1 MIDYKDFEDRIKNF
15 LKVNKFLE
23 AEQELQEG
31 LDKFPNQLNLLVIAT
46 EVYRA
51 VGDSKKSLSYSEILL
66 IHYPG
71 NPIGYISKIHNF
83 LDLYQFQKAEDTAKK
98 AITIFPDSL
107 PIRVLLCS
115 IYRRCGKGK
124 KHIEQ
129 ADYII
134 EKFPNKIQGYQQK
147 LNALTNTR
155 DNVEVMNVLHLA
167 NNHINNIVDLK
178 SLWRTYYRKTGRREE
193 ALLTSQVIR
202 KYKNGGSKNDF
213 IEYSQDLLLL
223 GQIDAFISA
232 VKHFNLVEKC
242 NLETL
247 KRIIEPFAP
256 RKLTD
261 IEKNLITDLK
271 IFPHYENLFFNPPAK
286 KIIEIS
292 KEIPCIVLIHVGKCA
307 GESLKNSLRR
317 DFSLYSKVIEYHT
330 FDSNFLI
337 EDLLSQIMPADNV
350 YFVICI
356 RDPVMR
362 WVSAYNYESHL
373 YSIKKLFYAPSC
385 VRYYFAK
392 FTNLENLIDRLTDSD
407 PEAITFANYHHLAFG
422 HMAMGFSWYLPL
434 TLIKRLPIKKTYLI
448 QLDNIEQEYNNLRIK
463 LLEDIGIIST
473 NNSQISSKVLKINS
487 NWIKSYE
494 KKQFISYS
502 ELDDNNKQFLHE
514 FLRPDFEVI
523 NLLKE
528 SFPVLCS

>member
-1 MIDYKDFEDRIKNF
+1 M
-15 LKVNKFLE
+15 
-23 AEQELQEG
+23 
-31 LDKFPNQLNLLVIAT
+31 
-46 EVYRA
+46 
-51 VGDSKKSLSYSEILL
+51 
-66 IHYPG
+66 
-71 NPIGYISKIHNF
+71 
-83 LDLYQFQKAEDTAKK
+83 
-98 AITIFPDSL
+98 
-107 PIRVLLCS
+107 
-115 IYRRCGKGK
+115 
-124 KHIEQ
+124 
-129 ADYII
+129 
-134 EKFPNKIQGYQQK
+134 
-147 LNALTNTR
+147 
-155 DNVEVMNVLHLA
+155 
-167 NNHINNIVDLK
+167 
-178 SLWRTYYRKTGRREE
+178 
-193 ALLTSQVIR
+193 
-202 KYKNGGSKNDF
+202 
-213 IEYSQDLLLL
+213 
-223 GQIDAFISA
+223 
-232 VKHFNLVEKC
+232 KHFNLVEKC

-337 EDLLSQIMPADNV
+337 EDLLSQIMPTDNV
-350 YFVICI
+350 YFVICL

-473 NNSQISSKVLKINS
+473 NNSHISSKVLKINS